1 MYDPRLE
8 TFLCVADNGSFNKA
22 AEVLYISPPAV
33 IKQINGLEKSL
44 GFSLFLRTHRGLFL
58 TAAGASLAEDARYVI
73 QYSKDSIVRA
83 GGPWSRAR
91 DHPHRVFAH
100 DAGPGP
106 CGFDASVAGLDQRI
120 KFQVIPFENT
130 PENAREILSH
140 LGRNIDVVAGIFD
153 ETMLRLRRCQGFELK
168 RTPLCCAL
176 SLHHPLARKDFL
188 TVEDLHGEALMLIRE
203 GWNHYVDELRHDLMD
218 GHPEIN

>member
-83 GGPWSRAR
+83 RRAWSRGQR
-91 DHPHRVFAH
+91 PS
-100 DAGPGP
+100 
-106 CGFDASVAGLDQRI
+106 ASGLR
-120 KFQVIPFENT
+120 P
-130 PENAREILSH
+130 
-140 LGRNIDVVAGIFD
+140 
-153 ETMLRLRRCQGFELK
+153 
-168 RTPLCCAL
+168 
-176 SLHHPLARKDFL
+176 
-188 TVEDLHGEALMLIRE
+188 
-203 GWNHYVDELRHDLMD
+203 
-218 GHPEIN
+218 

>member
-83 GGPWSRAR
+83 RRAMEQG
-91 DHPHRVFAH
+91 AETI
-100 DAGPGP
+100 
-106 CGFDASVAGLDQRI
+106 RI
-120 KFQVIPFENT
+120 GSSPMTPAQV
-130 PENAREILSH
+130 
-140 LGRNIDVVAGIFD
+140 
-153 ETMLRLRRCQGFELK
+153 
-168 RTPLCCAL
+168 L
-176 SLHHPLARKDFL
+176 SLIH
-188 TVEDLHGEALMLIRE
+188 I
-203 GWNHYVDELRHDLMD
+203 
-218 GHPEIN
+218 

>member
-1 MYDPRLE
+1 MALK
-8 TFLCVADNGSFNKA
+8 KA
-22 AEVLYISPPAV
+22 WAFRFFYGLTAV
-33 IKQINGLEKSL
+33 
-44 GFSLFLRTHRGLFL
+44 FFL

-83 GGPWSRAR
+83 GGHGAGGR

-188 TVEDLHGEALMLIRE
+188 TVEDLHGEALMLIRK
-203 GWNHYVDELRHDLMD
+203 GGTIMWMNCVTISWTGILKS
-218 GHPEIN
+218 N